1 MFFPKIPSTQNQFL
15 NDHVQHLNNSF
26 QHFFDVPLLEIDAE
40 LLAEKLFYAP
50 FVVLSHNTDDD
61 PLFNYANQKGLDL
74 FELDWSELIKL
85 PSRLSAEP
93 IRQMA
98 REILMAKV
106 STDGYMQNY
115 EGIRISSL
123 GNRFQIKQATIWNL
137 SDNKGALYGQA
148 ACFSDWT
155 FL

>member
-1 MFFPKIPSTQNQFL
+1 MFFPHEPSIQNQFL
-15 NDHVQHLNNSF
+15 SHHTQLLNHSF
-26 QHFFDVPLLEIDAE
+26 QQFFQTSLLETQSSSF
-40 LLAEKLFYAP
+40 AEKLFYAP

-61 PLFNYANQKGLDL
+61 PIFNYANQKGLEL

-106 STDGYMQNY
+106 ATDGYMQNY
-115 EGIRISSL
+115 EGIRVSSV
-123 GNRFQIKQATIWNL
+123 GKRFQIKQATIWNL
-137 SDNKGALYGQA
+137 SDDNGAPYGQA

>member
-1 MFFPKIPSTQNQFL
+1 MFFPHAPSIDNHFL
-15 NDHVQHLNNSF
+15 NDHAQRLNHSF
-26 QHFFDVPLLEIDAE
+26 QQFFQASLLNTNSRSFSET
-40 LLAEKLFYAP
+40 LFYAP

-61 PLFNYANQKGLDL
+61 PIFNYANQKGLEL

-106 STDGYMQNY
+106 ATDGYM
-115 EGIRISSL
+115 
-123 GNRFQIKQATIWNL
+123 
-137 SDNKGALYGQA
+137 
-148 ACFSDWT
+148 
-155 FL
+155 